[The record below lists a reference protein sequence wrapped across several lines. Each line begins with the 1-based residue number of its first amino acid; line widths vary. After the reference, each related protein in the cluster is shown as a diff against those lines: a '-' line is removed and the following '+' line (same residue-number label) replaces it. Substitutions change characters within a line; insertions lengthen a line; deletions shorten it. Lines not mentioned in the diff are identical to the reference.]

1 MDPTPARKRPRRPRV
16 TRRSVRVAERFAR
29 VLISIGG
36 IGTIA
41 AVCLIAVFLLWVAV
55 PIFRGAAVGKGAQLA
70 LPGASDLGAP
80 LHLAADEYQL
90 LGWALYGGGVLD
102 LYDLASGERIERR
115 TLVEGPGPTCASFDI
130 AGDGMALGFPGGVI
144 RMGHVRFETRFASP
158 SELPEGLRDLAPG
171 ARGRLGSSIVQ
182 RMQDGNLRLQELS
195 VQLGE
200 PLRTGHDADVVA
212 IDHAS
217 LSDGTAVCALFSDQ
231 RVALYQIRK
240 RMNWMSGEESVT
252 ASEGLLPYAPEPGRG
267 PPSRVLLWGAGTGA
281 ALAWPDGHLVRFDAR
296 DLGQARQAEVL
307 DLVPEPNASLSAL
320 GWLIGKTTIVAG
332 DSEGRA
338 SAWFRIK
345 PPDAGTADGALLVRA
360 HDLGGG
366 GGEVSSIAASPRSR
380 LVAIGHAD
388 GSLRVVYATS
398 QIEIASLSVEPGR
411 RVLAAAFTPKEDG
424 LLALT
429 SGGLWRWSLD
439 PRHPEAGF
447 SALVEPV
454 WYEGYAGPEH
464 VWQSTGGSD
473 DFEPKFGLV
482 PLIFGTLKATLYSML
497 FGIPLA
503 LLAAIYT
510 SEFLDASLRVP
521 IKSTIELMAG
531 LPSVVLG
538 FLAALVI
545 APFVREVLPATLC
558 SFATVPLSFLAGG
571 YLWQLVPQ
579 RIGLRLGSAQRFA
592 LMLLML
598 PLGLWA
604 AKLLGPLLENALFAG
619 DIEAW
624 LDGRR
629 GGAAGGWT
637 FLFLPATAMATAF
650 LMGRFV
656 NPALRRVSRGWDR
669 GRCARVDLAR
679 FAAGA
684 VLSVG
689 LAWGAAQLFAALG
702 LDPRG
707 SLLGTYDTRNAL
719 VVGFVMGF
727 AIVPIL
733 YTLAEDALSSV
744 PEHLRL
750 ASLGAGATPW
760 QTAVRVV
767 IPTAMSGIFSAV
779 MVALGRAVGETMI
792 VLMAT
797 GNTPIL
803 DWNVFSGF
811 RTLSANI
818 AVELPE
824 AVRGS
829 THYRVLF
836 LAALT
841 LFAMTFLVNTAA
853 ELVRQRFRR
862 RAFQL

>member
-1 MDPTPARKRPRRPRV
+1 VRIAE
-16 TRRSVRVAERFAR
+16 RVAQG
-29 VLISIGG
+29 LISIGG
-36 IGTIA
+36 IGTII
-41 AVCLIAVFLLWVAV
+41 AVCMIAVFLLWVAV
-55 PIFRGAAVGKGAQLA
+55 PLFRDASLGEPARVA
-70 LPGASDLGAP
+70 LPEESARGAP
-80 LHLAADEYQL
+80 LHLAADEYQVL
-90 LGWALYGGGVLD
+90 AWALYEGGVLD
-102 LYDLASGERIERR
+102 LYELASGERIERR
-115 TLVEGPGPTCASFDI
+115 ALVEGPQPTCASLDV
-130 AGDGMALGFPGGVI
+130 AGDSVALGFPGGVI
-144 RMGHVRFETRFASP
+144 RVGHIRFETRYARP
-158 SELPEGLRDLAPG
+158 SELPEGFADLASG
-171 ARGRLGSSIVQ
+171 ERRRLQSSIVE
-182 RMQDGNLRLQELS
+182 RTPEGSLRLQELS
-195 VQLGE
+195 VHLGE
-200 PLRTGHDADVVA
+200 PLRTGHDSDVVA
-212 IDHAS
+212 IDHAMR
-217 LSDGTAVCALFSDQ
+217 SDGPVVCALFADH
-231 RVALYQIRK
+231 RVALYQVRK
-240 RMNWMSGEESVT
+240 RTNLLTGEET
-252 ASEGLLPYAPEPGRG
+252 ETLSEGLLPYSPEPARG
-267 PPSRVLLWGAGTGA
+267 APARVLLWGAGSGA
-281 ALAWPDGHLVRFDAR
+281 ALVWPDGHLVRFDAR
-296 DLGQARQAEVL
+296 DLGHAREAEVL
-307 DLVPEPNASLSAL
+307 DLVPQAGASLTAL
-320 GWLIGKTTIVAG
+320 GWMLGKTTIVAG
-332 DSEGRA
+332 DSQGLA
-338 SAWFRIK
+338 GAWFRIK
-345 PPDAGTADGALLVRA
+345 PEDAGTVDGALLVRA
-360 HDLGGG
+360 HELGRAGAA
-366 GGEVSSIAASPRSR
+366 VSAIAASPRSR
-380 LVAIGHAD
+380 LVALGHAD

-398 QIEIASLSVEPGR
+398 QVEIGSVSVDPGQ
-411 RVLAAAFTPKEDG
+411 RVLAAAFAPKEDA

-429 SGGLWRWSLD
+429 SSGLWRWSLD
-439 PRHPEAGF
+439 PRHPESGF
-447 SALVEPV
+447 AALLKPV
-454 WYEGYAGPEH
+454 WYEGYAQAQH

-482 PLIFGTLKATLYSML
+482 PLIFGTLKASFYSML

-521 IKSTIELMAG
+521 IKSTVELMAG

-545 APFVREVLPATLC
+545 APFVRDVLPATLA
-558 SFATVPLSFLAGG
+558 SFATVPLSFLAGA

-579 RIGLRLGSAQRFA
+579 RIALRLHSSQRFA

-598 PLGLWA
+598 PAGLWLG
-604 AKLLGPLLENALFAG
+604 KLLGPLMEQALFAG

-629 GGAAGGWT
+629 GGAAGGWI
-637 FLFLPATAMATAF
+637 FVLLPVSALATAF
-650 LMGRFV
+650 LMGRLV
-656 NPALRRVSRGWDR
+656 NPALRRVSREWGR
-669 GRCARVDLAR
+669 GRCARVDVLR
-679 FAAGA
+679 FAAGTLVA
-684 VLSVG
+684 
-689 LAWGAAQLFAALG
+689 LAMAWSAAHALAALG

-733 YTLAEDALSSV
+733 YTLAEDSLSAV

-750 ASLGAGATPW
+750 ASLAAGATPW
-760 QTAVRVV
+760 QTAMRVV
-767 IPTAMSGIFSAV
+767 VPTAMSGLFSAV

-841 LFAMTFLVNTAA
+841 LFAMTFVVNTAA